1 MEIFLSAKI
10 NPSEDVEKIREA
22 LTNISPLSY
31 SIERGLLRGYSE
43 DRKALLNIFEKIR
56 SKQSIRAVRRLLLR
70 GIDDNSSTV
79 LLNREAAY
87 VGSVAFCE
95 TAIETPLGPLM
106 LVVKAENIMEFIDWL
121 APR

>member
-22 LTNISPLSY
+22 LTNIIPLSY

-43 DRKALLNIFEKIR
+43 DRKTLLNIFEKIR

>member
-22 LTNISPLSY
+22 LTNIIPLSY